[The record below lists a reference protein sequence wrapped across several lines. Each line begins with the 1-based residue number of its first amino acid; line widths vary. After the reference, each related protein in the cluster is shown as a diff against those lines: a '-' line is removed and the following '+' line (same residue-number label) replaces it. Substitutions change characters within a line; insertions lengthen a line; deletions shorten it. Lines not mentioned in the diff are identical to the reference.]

1 MAAGKLV
8 NRAELSELC
17 GVSVVTIDNW
27 VRDGAPFV
35 RRPVRKGV
43 GQWEFAA
50 GAVFQWRLDRE
61 RQSALGDLAQVDEAE
76 ARRRKLAAEAGLA
89 ELDLQLKNGGAVAVA
104 DQERVWVQMVG
115 AARARLLSIPT
126 KLGPTIAIENDP
138 ILCQSLI
145 QGAMVEA
152 LMELSGFDPEAL
164 EEESFTEE
172 SVDGK
177 LIGFAE
183 IVTKIRNIAASG
195 GEERFASII
204 RECDRLRRELFG
216 LPVDAGGNQQPSID
230 DSQGSGPV
238 GSAAKPHHKRVGRP
252 GKKTQSGK

>member
-43 GQWEFAA
+43 GQWEFNA

-89 ELDLQLKNGGAVAVA
+89 ELELQLKNGGAVAVA

-126 KLGPTIAIENDP
+126 KLGPAIAIENDP
-138 ILCQSLI
+138 ILCQALM

-152 LMELSGFDPEAL
+152 LMELSGFDPHSV
-164 EEESFTEE
+164 EEENLTEE
-172 SVDGK
+172 SIDGK
-177 LIGFAE
+177 LVGFAE
-183 IVTKIRNIAASG
+183 IVAKIRNIAASG
-195 GEERFASII
+195 GEERLASII
-204 RECDRLRRELFG
+204 RECDRLRGELFG
-216 LPVDAGGNQQPSID
+216 VPVDTGGDKQPPIY
-230 DSQGSGPV
+230 DSPGGEPL
-238 GSAAKPHHKRVGRP
+238 GAAAKPHHKRVGRP
-252 GKKTQSGK
+252 RKKTQPGE